1 MRNWITLLIG
11 TQLGAT
17 LVHTSACQRHDGE
30 RPPVKVVA
38 TAAVPNQIAPV
49 ALNTGSDAVGHVLF
63 SLLEAKLSSEPGAPP
78 HTTARGTPALVV
90 DERVVAA
97 ERWLRV
103 ISADGAY
110 GWTPLSASATAP
122 QAHSTVLL
130 SRDNEWHLT
139 DSATIGGDAEHV
151 SISGRS
157 GRVVGG
163 SDDPMVSRIQH
174 LSVATYKNAHWTPWV
189 RVQVGEHVGFAPLP
203 EHTLTGKSSPNT
215 TTTAPRGLVQ
225 RWALNTLPA
234 PNSCPQELSRVE
246 TALGRVSLQRC
257 DSEAW
262 LAVTRPGAEPSRAA
276 VDEDAAWILRYEEL
290 DLNADGALDWALE
303 VVSSGSHGAGSEL
316 LLLLAGATEPQRVP
330 STHQFSW
337 QVERSD
343 PPTLWVVSEGDLKAR
358 AYRMA
363 DGRLNATGGWVA
375 HSREPQPHLHAQRV
389 ALRDDAAV
397 AYVEEPDR
405 FIQWSGFSSQPP
417 GKITTRS
424 DFAIIRVGP
433 DGAVLA
439 L

>member
-17 LVHTSACQRHDGE
+17 FVHTSACQRHDGE

-122 QAHSTVLL
+122 QAQSTVLF
-130 SRDNEWHLT
+130 SRDDEWTLT
-139 DSATIGGDAEHV
+139 DSATIDGDVERLSV
-151 SISGRS
+151 SGRA
-157 GRVVGG
+157 GRVIGG
-163 SDDPMVSRIQH
+163 SDDPMVSRMQH
-174 LSVATYKNAHWTPWV
+174 LSVATHKNAQWTPWV
-189 RVQVGEHVGFAPLP
+189 HVQVGEQVGFTPLP
-203 EHTLTGKSSPNT
+203 EHALTWKSSRTGPA
-215 TTTAPRGLVQ
+215 TAPRGLVQ
-225 RWALNTLPA
+225 RWALNTLPT

-276 VDEDAAWILRYEEL
+276 VDEDAAWIVRYEEL

-303 VVSSGSHGAGSEL
+303 VVSSGSHGDALEAPL
-316 LLLLAGATEPQRVP
+316 LNQ
-330 STHQFSW
+330 
-337 QVERSD
+337 
-343 PPTLWVVSEGDLKAR
+343 
-358 AYRMA
+358 
-363 DGRLNATGGWVA
+363 
-375 HSREPQPHLHAQRV
+375 
-389 ALRDDAAV
+389 
-397 AYVEEPDR
+397 
-405 FIQWSGFSSQPP
+405 
-417 GKITTRS
+417 
-424 DFAIIRVGP
+424 
-433 DGAVLA
+433 
-439 L
+439 

>member
-1 MRNWITLLIG
+1 MTLLIS

-17 LVHTSACQRHDGE
+17 LVPTSACQRHDGE
-30 RPPVKVVA
+30 RPTVRTATTAVVPSQ
-38 TAAVPNQIAPV
+38 TAPV
-49 ALNTGSDAVGHVLF
+49 APNAGSAVGQALF
-63 SLLEAKLSSEPGAPP
+63 SLLQAKLSSEPGAPP
-78 HTTARGTPALVV
+78 HTTAQGTPALVV

-122 QAHSTVLL
+122 QAQSTVLF
-130 SRDNEWHLT
+130 SRDDEWTLT
-139 DSATIGGDAEHV
+139 DSATIDGDVERLSV
-151 SISGRS
+151 SGRA
-157 GRVVGG
+157 GRVIGG
-163 SDDPMVSRIQH
+163 SDDPMVSRMQH
-174 LSVATYKNAHWTPWV
+174 LSVATHKNAQWTPWV
-189 RVQVGEHVGFAPLP
+189 HVQVGEQVGFTPLP
-203 EHTLTGKSSPNT
+203 EHALTWNSSRTGPA
-215 TTTAPRGLVQ
+215 TAPRGLVQ
-225 RWALNTLPA
+225 RWALNTLPT

-343 PPTLWVVSEGDLKAR
+343 PPTLWVVSEGDLEAR

-375 HSREPQPHLHAQRV
+375 RSRALQPHLHVQRV

-405 FIQWSGFSSQPP
+405 FIQWLGFSSQPP
-417 GKITTRS
+417 GKINTRS
-424 DFAIIRVGP
+424 DFAVIRVGS